1 MDKKKCT
8 PRNKLTITE
17 KLKLMK
23 EMDQR
28 NEERRKEFIEQEKKA
43 REEKLIDLYLDG
55 RITKKQFEKR
65 IKE

>member
-8 PRNKLTITE
+8 PRKKLTITE

-23 EMDQR
+23 EMDRR
-28 NEERRKEFIEQEKKA
+28 NEERRKAFVEQEKKA

-55 RITKKQFEKR
+55 RITKEQFEKR
-65 IKE
+65 IKG